1 MVSLGGSNSLQV
13 IHQRID
19 LPIRMTNGLVAPPL
33 EVVLLKMIGLL
44 MMGRMTDELVVLA
57 LKMTALLMVA

>member
-1 MVSLGGSNSLQV
+1 MVSLGGANSLQV
-13 IHQRID
+13 IRQRID
-19 LPIRMTNGLVAPPL
+19 LLIRMTNGLVVSPL

-44 MMGRMTDELVVLA
+44 MMGRMTNELVVLA